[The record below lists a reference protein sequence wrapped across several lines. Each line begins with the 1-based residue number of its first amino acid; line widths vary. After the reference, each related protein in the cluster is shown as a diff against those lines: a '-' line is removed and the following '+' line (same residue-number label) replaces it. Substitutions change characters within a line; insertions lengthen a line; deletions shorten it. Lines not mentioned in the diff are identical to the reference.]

1 MGWDGGLKAN
11 EILNLSTISESY
23 VVKNRS
29 RILTLLNI
37 PDPLRAAGGP
47 GSSPPEAGAGAGAG
61 AGARAGAGSS
71 ASSPLLSNGSCSAS
85 VYNERERRQMAV
97 TDF

>member
-47 GSSPPEAGAGAGAG
+47 GSSPPEAGAGAG
-61 AGARAGAGSS
+61 SS

>member
-1 MGWDGGLKAN
+1 M
-11 EILNLSTISESY
+11 EYRILNLATISESY

-37 PDPLRAAGGP
+37 PDPLRAAGAP
-47 GSSPPEAGAGAGAG
+47 SSSPPEAGTRASAG
-61 AGARAGAGSS
+61 AGAGSS

>member
-1 MGWDGGLKAN
+1 MGGGLKADG
-11 EILNLSTISESY
+11 ILNLATISESY

-37 PDPLRAAGGP
+37 PDPLRAAGVP
-47 GSSPPEAGAGAGAG
+47 SSSPPEAGAGASAG
-61 AGARAGAGSS
+61 AGTA

>member
-1 MGWDGGLKAN
+1 M
-11 EILNLSTISESY
+11 EYRILNLATISESY

-37 PDPLRAAGGP
+37 PDPLRAAGAP
-47 GSSPPEAGAGAGAG
+47 SSSPPEAGAGAG
-61 AGARAGAGSS
+61 AGAGSS

>member
-1 MGWDGGLKAN
+1 M
-11 EILNLSTISESY
+11 EYRILNLATISESY

-37 PDPLRAAGGP
+37 PDPLRAAGAP
-47 GSSPPEAGAGAGAG
+47 SSSPPDAGAGVGAG
-61 AGARAGAGSS
+61 AGAGSS

>member
-1 MGWDGGLKAN
+1 MGWEAGRGVYRPM
-11 EILNLSTISESY
+11 EYRILNLATFSESY

-37 PDPLRAAGGP
+37 PDPLRAAGAP
-47 GSSPPEAGAGAGAG
+47 SSSPPEAGAG
-61 AGARAGAGSS
+61 AGAGSS

>member
-1 MGWDGGLKAN
+1 M
-11 EILNLSTISESY
+11 EYRILNLATISESY

-37 PDPLRAAGGP
+37 PDPLRAAGAP
-47 GSSPPEAGAGAGAG
+47 SSSPPEAGTRAS
-61 AGARAGAGSS
+61 AGAGSS

>member
-1 MGWDGGLKAN
+1 MGGGLKADG
-11 EILNLSTISESY
+11 ILNLATISESY

-37 PDPLRAAGGP
+37 PDPLRAAGAP
-47 GSSPPEAGAGAGAG
+47 SSSPPEAGAGASAG
-61 AGARAGAGSS
+61 AGAGSS

>member
-1 MGWDGGLKAN
+1 MGGGLKADG
-11 EILNLSTISESY
+11 ILNLATISESY

-37 PDPLRAAGGP
+37 PDPLRAAGAP
-47 GSSPPEAGAGAGAG
+47 SSSPPEAGAGVGAG
-61 AGARAGAGSS
+61 AGAGSS

>member
-1 MGWDGGLKAN
+1 MGWEGGLKADG
-11 EILNLSTISESY
+11 ILNLATISESY

-37 PDPLRAAGGP
+37 PDPLRAAGAP
-47 GSSPPEAGAGAGAG
+47 SSSPPEAGTRASAGAG
-61 AGARAGAGSS
+61 AGAGSS

>member
-1 MGWDGGLKAN
+1 MGGGLKADG
-11 EILNLSTISESY
+11 ILNLATISESY

-37 PDPLRAAGGP
+37 PDPLRAAGAP
-47 GSSPPEAGAGAGAG
+47 SSSPPEAGTRASAG
-61 AGARAGAGSS
+61 AGAGSS

>member
-1 MGWDGGLKAN
+1 M
-11 EILNLSTISESY
+11 EYRILILATFSESY

-37 PDPLRAAGGP
+37 PDPLRAAGVP
-47 GSSPPEAGAGAGAG
+47 SSSPPEAGAG
-61 AGARAGAGSS
+61 AGAGSS

>member
-1 MGWDGGLKAN
+1 M
-11 EILNLSTISESY
+11 EYRILNLATFSESY

-37 PDPLRAAGGP
+37 PDPLRAVGAP
-47 GSSPPEAGAGAGAG
+47 SSSPPEAGAGASAG
-61 AGARAGAGSS
+61 AGAGAGSS

>member
-1 MGWDGGLKAN
+1 M
-11 EILNLSTISESY
+11 ESRILNLATISESY

-37 PDPLRAAGGP
+37 PDPLRAAVAP
-47 GSSPPEAGAGAGAG
+47 SSSPPDAGAGVGAG
-61 AGARAGAGSS
+61 AGAGSS

>member
-47 GSSPPEAGAGAGAG
+47 GSSPHEAGAG
-61 AGARAGAGSS
+61 AGAGSS

>member
-47 GSSPPEAGAGAGAG
+47 GSSPPEAVAGPG
-61 AGARAGAGSS
+61 AGAGSS

>member
-1 MGWDGGLKAN
+1 MGWEGGLKADG
-11 EILNLSTISESY
+11 ILNLAKFSESY

-37 PDPLRAAGGP
+37 PDPLRAAGAP
-47 GSSPPEAGAGAGAG
+47 SSSPPEAGAGAG
-61 AGARAGAGSS
+61 AGAGSS

>member
-1 MGWDGGLKAN
+1 MGWEGGLKADG
-11 EILNLSTISESY
+11 ILNLATISESY

-37 PDPLRAAGGP
+37 PDPLRAAGVLS
-47 GSSPPEAGAGAGAG
+47 SSPPEAGAGAG
-61 AGARAGAGSS
+61 AGAGSS

>member
-1 MGWDGGLKAN
+1 M
-11 EILNLSTISESY
+11 EYRILNLATFSESY

-37 PDPLRAAGGP
+37 PDPLRAAGAP
-47 GSSPPEAGAGAGAG
+47 SSSPLDAGAGAGAG
-61 AGARAGAGSS
+61 AGYS

>member
-37 PDPLRAAGGP
+37 PDPLRAARGP
-47 GSSPPEAGAGAGAG
+47 GSGPPEAGAGAGAG
-61 AGARAGAGSS
+61 AGSS
-71 ASSPLLSNGSCSAS
+71 VSSPLLSNGSCSAS

>member
-1 MGWDGGLKAN
+1 MGGGLKADG
-11 EILNLSTISESY
+11 ILNLATISESY

-37 PDPLRAAGGP
+37 PDPLRAAGVP
-47 GSSPPEAGAGAGAG
+47 SSSPPE
-61 AGARAGAGSS
+61 AGAGSS

>member
-61 AGARAGAGSS
+61 AGSS

>member
-1 MGWDGGLKAN
+1 MPM
-11 EILNLSTISESY
+11 EYRILNLATISESY

-37 PDPLRAAGGP
+37 PDPLRAAGAP
-47 GSSPPEAGAGAGAG
+47 SSSPPEAGAGAGAS
-61 AGARAGAGSS
+61 AGAGAGSS

>member
-1 MGWDGGLKAN
+1 M
-11 EILNLSTISESY
+11 EYRILNLATFSESY

-37 PDPLRAAGGP
+37 PDPLRAAGAP
-47 GSSPPEAGAGAGAG
+47 SSSPPEAGAGAG
-61 AGARAGAGSS
+61 AGAGSS

>member
-1 MGWDGGLKAN
+1 M
-11 EILNLSTISESY
+11 EYRILNLATISESY

-37 PDPLRAAGGP
+37 PDPLRAAGAP
-47 GSSPPEAGAGAGAG
+47 SSSPPEVGAG
-61 AGARAGAGSS
+61 AGAGSS

>member
-1 MGWDGGLKAN
+1 MGGGLKADG
-11 EILNLSTISESY
+11 ILNLATISESY

-37 PDPLRAAGGP
+37 PDPLRAAGAP
-47 GSSPPEAGAGAGAG
+47 GSSPPEAGAG
-61 AGARAGAGSS
+61 AGAGSS

>member
-1 MGWDGGLKAN
+1 MGWEGGLKADG
-11 EILNLSTISESY
+11 ILNLATISESY

-37 PDPLRAAGGP
+37 PDPLRAAGAP
-47 GSSPPEAGAGAGAG
+47 SSSLPEAGAGAG
-61 AGARAGAGSS
+61 AGAGSS

>member
-1 MGWDGGLKAN
+1 MGGGLKADG
-11 EILNLSTISESY
+11 ILNLATISESY

-37 PDPLRAAGGP
+37 PDPLRAAGAP
-47 GSSPPEAGAGAGAG
+47 SSSPPEAGAG
-61 AGARAGAGSS
+61 AGAGSS